1 MKFKVITIET
11 ALRGTEELQN
21 ALNDGWEIFNVASR
35 HGERGFIV
43 YTLKKK

>member
-1 MKFKVITIET
+1 MKFKVIVIE
-11 ALRGTEELQN
+11 AVLRGTSELQN

-43 YTLKKK
+43 YTLKKE